1 MKIKFTAHI
10 KQHAGDVL
18 LECQDSFDYNLENLS
33 FAVSDGVSQAY
44 RPELWSRILTKAY
57 VTSPDSFFVRNE
69 AGQYVINSNL
79 GLSCKWSEEDKAA
92 YRNASPQEQ
101 FVLDMKK
108 NSINIGA
115 ATFIGVKLKKEG
127 IVYHTIGDSVL
138 FFFDYDTKELT
149 AYSSMMPESGEMVF
163 NNSPEYIDTNECN
176 HGKVVS
182 GILPYKKGILFMAT
196 DALSDWIVERKASA
210 EVIETILQDMMS
222 IPSHEDYDYFI
233 DCARNDENPTKLKD
247 DDTTFI
253 ALEFTDIDG
262 EEPVIEQNY
271 TEKFDNLYVTN
282 LICELNH
289 VKNDLEEQRSKR
301 SKLELALKNN
311 VRQINK
317 LTEEVDAAKEQDKER
332 EREISTLKTNALG
345 LTSQINKLQGELNAA
360 RREKSS
366 LDSSVSSLK
375 NDKQR
380 LSAENQS
387 LKIDNQRLTKEN
399 QQLRE
404 QPIITSDNDGEITE
418 LKNKLN
424 ESQAKEQQ
432 VTKQLKALQNSLIE
446 LKGYTSISPLDL
458 ASRFPFLADI
468 GTSTEVQVTT
478 ITVGI
483 PTKDGGFIIQN
494 ETNNT

>member
-262 EEPVIEQNY
+262 EKPVIEQNY

-332 EREISTLKTNALG
+332 EREISTLKTNAQG

-380 LSAENQS
+380 LSAENQR
-387 LKIDNQRLTKEN
+387 LKIDNQRLTTEN

-483 PTKDGGFIIQN
+483 PTKDGGFII
-494 ETNNT
+494 

>member
-79 GLSCKWSEEDKAA
+79 GLSCKWSEEEKAA
-92 YRNASPQEQ
+92 YRNASPQER
-101 FVLDMKK
+101 FILDMKK

-262 EEPVIEQNY
+262 EEPIIEQNY

-317 LTEEVDAAKEQDKER
+317 LTEEVDATKEQDK
-332 EREISTLKTNALG
+332 EREISTLKTNAQG
-345 LTSQINKLQGELNAA
+345 LTSQINKLQGELNVA

-380 LSAENQS
+380 LSAENQR
-387 LKIDNQRLTKEN
+387 LKTDNQRLTKEN

-404 QPIITSDNDGEITE
+404 HITSDNDGEIAE

-424 ESQAKEQQ
+424 VSQAKEQQ
-432 VTKQLKALQNSLIE
+432 VIKQLKALQDSLIE

-483 PTKDGGFIIQN
+483 PAKDGGFII
-494 ETNNT
+494 

>member
-262 EEPVIEQNY
+262 EKPVIEQNY

-289 VKNDLEEQRSKR
+289 VKNDLEGQRSKR

-332 EREISTLKTNALG
+332 EREISTLKTNAQG

-418 LKNKLN
+418 MKNKLN

-483 PTKDGGFIIQN
+483 PTKDGGFII
-494 ETNNT
+494 